1 MNLPGQHPSD
11 FSSVVLA
18 FGSVLQKGLGLPF
31 DLARAHYAKVVQL
44 GLVEQSMLQ
53 GAKFEQALHAMEKLS
68 LGPWA
73 RRV

>member
-1 MNLPGQHPSD
+1 
-11 FSSVVLA
+11 
-18 FGSVLQKGLGLPF
+18 LQKGLGLPF
-31 DLARAHYAKVVQL
+31 DLAREHYAKVVQL

-53 GAKFEQALHAMEKLS
+53 GAKFEQGLHAMEKLS